1 LYKTKPPSSHLVR
14 SPIITN
20 HGQFEEMIMGV
31 TAAKTFRRRQGQV
44 DQDAKA
50 KPFYNIE

>member
-1 LYKTKPPSSHLVR
+1 
-14 SPIITN
+14 
-20 HGQFEEMIMGV
+20 MIMGV

-50 KPFYNIE
+50 KPFYNIEWIIPVVESQKEPTSDFTLDSSGATG